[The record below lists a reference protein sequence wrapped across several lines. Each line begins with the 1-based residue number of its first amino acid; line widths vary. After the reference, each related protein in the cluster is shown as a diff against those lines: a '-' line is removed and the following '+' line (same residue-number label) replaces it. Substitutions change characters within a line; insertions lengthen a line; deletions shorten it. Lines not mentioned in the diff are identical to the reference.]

1 MNTFTS
7 KAKLET
13 TLTTKYDAVEA
24 HNIVSCGVAVLRYY
38 TEGLRG
44 QLMHVATWD
53 SSSNQ
58 GWAA

>member
-7 KAKLET
+7 KAKLEN
-13 TLTTKYDAVEA
+13 TLTNKYDSVEA
-24 HNIVSCGVAVLRYY
+24 HNIISCGVKVLRYY

-53 SSSNQ
+53 FSNNQ
-58 GWAA
+58 GWGA